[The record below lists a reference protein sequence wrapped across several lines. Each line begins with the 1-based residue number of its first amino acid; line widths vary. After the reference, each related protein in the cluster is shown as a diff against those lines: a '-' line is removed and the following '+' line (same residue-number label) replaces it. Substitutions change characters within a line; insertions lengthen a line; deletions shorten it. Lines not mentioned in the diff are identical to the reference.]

1 MDTKTLGIIGGL
13 VLALALLSPFV
24 LGNTKKVKQAFED
37 AETLYE
43 QGRYEDANERYD
55 KALTDSK
62 KFGAKPN
69 TIAPDFRAYV
79 HYKMAHCAKQLGRAN
94 VALQHYREIIVNFPE
109 SRYVIDSYV
118 GSGDIYFARQEYEAA
133 SEEYKRALETTADE
147 ERKKQISQK
156 YQQTLVLI
164 NGPGP
169 KPIPE
174 PPVVE
179 EIDTPDFSLLTE
191 ATELRFNERFEEA
204 AMQYQV
210 FANAYLPLEDAIYAL
225 YWTGRC
231 YHEARLF
238 QQSADTFKRF
248 IADYGYSSN
257 AIEAYHGLAAVY
269 LDWAKRDEDT
279 SKCRFAIQTVEDTER
294 KYSASRTALE
304 RTVLAFMQEIK
315 RKAEDCLPPDPP
327 EPLPEKECVRQGRQ
341 HFENGELEIAEAK
354 ARKAQRINPTY
365 PPAEQLLT
373 DIARKYYNN
382 GLDLLDANRSE
393 DAIIKFNEVI
403 AIDPGHKEAYFHLGV
418 AHFNLHNYNYAA
430 NAANEAL
437 AIDSEYEEAQRL
449 RESIIEAEERNQ

>member
-24 LGNTKKVKQAFED
+24 LGNTRKVKQALKD
-37 AETLYE
+37 AEALYE
-43 QGRYEDANERYD
+43 QRQYKDASEKYNN
-55 KALTDSK
+55 ALKRSK
-62 KFGAKPN
+62 KFGVK
-69 TIAPDFRAYV
+69 TDSIVPDFRAHI
-79 HYKMAHCAKQLGRAN
+79 HYKMAQCAKELGRAD
-94 VALQHYREIIVNFPE
+94 VALHHYRFIAVQF
-109 SRYVIDSYV
+109 SDSQYATDSYV
-118 GSGDIYFARQEYEAA
+118 GSGDIYFDRKEYKAA
-133 SEEYKRALETTADE
+133 SQEYKRALETTADE
-147 ERKKQISQK
+147 ERKKQIGQK
-156 YQQTLVLI
+156 YQQTLILI
-164 NGPGP
+164 NGSGP
-169 KPIPE
+169 A

-179 EIDTPDFSLLTE
+179 EIHTPDFSLLTE

-238 QQSADTFKRF
+238 QQSVDTFKRF

-257 AIEAYHGLAAVY
+257 TIEAYHGLAAVY

-279 SKCRFAIQTVEDTER
+279 SKCRLAIQTVEDTEQ

-304 RTVLAFMQEIK
+304 RTVLALMQEIK
-315 RKAEDCLPPDPP
+315 REAEDCIPQPSP
-327 EPLPEKECVRQGRQ
+327 EELCVIEGRK
-341 HFENGELEIAEAK
+341 HFKKSELEIAEAK

-365 PPAEQLLT
+365 LPAEQLLT

-403 AIDPGHKEAYFHLGV
+403 AIDSGHKEAYFHLGV

-449 RESIIEAEERNQ
+449 RKSIIEAEERNQ

>member
-13 VLALALLSPFV
+13 ALVLALLSPFV
-24 LGNTKKVKQAFED
+24 FGSTRKVKQAFKD
-37 AETLYE
+37 AEALYE
-43 QGRYEDANERYD
+43 QRQYEAASEKYNNTL
-55 KALTDSK
+55 KSSK
-62 KFGAKPN
+62 KFGVK
-69 TIAPDFRAYV
+69 TDSIAPDFRAHI
-79 HYKMAHCAKQLGRAN
+79 HYKMAQCAKQLGRGN
-94 VALQHYREIIVNFPE
+94 VALQHYREVIVNFPE
-109 SRYVIDSYV
+109 SRYVTDSYV
-118 GSGDIYFARQEYEAA
+118 GSGDIYFDRKEYRAA

-147 ERKKQISQK
+147 ERKKQIGQK
-156 YQQTLVLI
+156 YQQTLILI

-169 KPIPE
+169 KTIPE

-179 EIDTPDFSLLTE
+179 EIDTLDFSLLTE
-191 ATELRFNERFEEA
+191 AAELRFNERFEEA

-248 IADYGYSSN
+248 TANYGYSSN

-279 SKCRFAIQTVEDTER
+279 SKCRLAIQTVEDTER
-294 KYSASRTALE
+294 KYPASRTALE
-304 RTVLAFMQEIK
+304 RTVLDLMQKIK
-315 RKAEDCLPPDPP
+315 REAEDCMPP
-327 EPLPEKECVRQGRQ
+327 EPPPEEEYVRQGHQ
-341 HFENGELEIAEAK
+341 HFEKGELEIAETKAK
-354 ARKAQRINPTY
+354 KALRINPTY
-365 PPAEQLLT
+365 PPAEHLLT

-393 DAIIKFNEVI
+393 DAIIKFNKVVS
-403 AIDPGHKEAYFHLGV
+403 IDPDHKEAYLHLGV

-437 AIDSEYEEAQRL
+437 AIDSEYEEARRL
-449 RESIIEAEERNQ
+449 WEAIETLQENQ